1 MDKKRFGLI
10 GRNISYSFSRNYFND
25 KFKTLNLKDHEYVN
39 YDLEDIND
47 LRNELQRDQAILR
60 GLNVTI
66 PYKEEIIPF
75 LDEIDA
81 EALNI
86 GAVNTIKIL
95 PGNKLKGYNTD
106 AYGFEKALKSIWR
119 GSEKRAL
126 ILGTGGASKAI
137 AHVLHKTGIEFLYV
151 SRKKGNDFTITYDDL
166 DMDIITAH
174 ELIINCSPV
183 GTFPNV
189 EDCPKLPYEYLT
201 EKHLLFDL
209 IYNPEKTT
217 FMKMGEKAGSLV
229 INGYSMLVYQA
240 EKAWEIW
247 NS

>member
-1 MDKKRFGLI
+1 MNKKRYGLI
-10 GRNISYSFSRNYFND
+10 GRNISYSFSRNYFNN
-25 KFKTLNLKDHEYVN
+25 KFKTLNLEDHEYVN

-47 LRNELQRDQAILR
+47 LRSELKRDQAILR

-66 PYKEEIIPF
+66 PYKQEILPF
-75 LDEIDA
+75 LDEIDE

-86 GAVNTIKIL
+86 GAVNTVKIL
-95 PGNKLKGYNTD
+95 PGNKLKGFNTD
-106 AYGFEKALKSIWR
+106 AYGFETALKSCWR
-119 GSEKRAL
+119 GSEKGAL
-126 ILGTGGASKAI
+126 ILGTGGASKAV
-137 AHVLHKTGIEFLYV
+137 AHVLRKTGIEFFYV
-151 SRKKGNDFTITYDDL
+151 SRKKGNHRTITYDEIDKEL
-166 DMDIITAH
+166 LSSH

-183 GTFPNV
+183 GTFPDV
-189 EDCPKLPYEYLT
+189 DECPDLPYAYLT

-217 FMKMGEKAGSLV
+217 FLQKGEKAGSLV
-229 INGYSMLVYQA
+229 MNGYSMLVHQA